1 MTTLLDWSART
12 DLIDLLPLVARTA
25 AGNGAA
31 FNVQPYTGR
40 ALLILESTAGTGTS
54 PVLTAPTLQDS
65 PDGTTG
71 WANVTNDLQGPVV
84 FSNVVAASVQRRAF
98 DIGATRGFLRVTW
111 GMTGTTP
118 SFTFSC
124 LLLARLT

>member
-12 DLIDLLPLVARTA
+12 DLIDLVPLAARTV
-25 AGNGAA
+25 AGSGTA

-40 ALLILESTAGTGTS
+40 SMLILECGVPTGGS
-54 PVLTAPTLQDS
+54 PILSDIRLQDS

-71 WANVTNDLQGPVV
+71 WANVTNDISGQPRFANVTGASLQ
-84 FSNVVAASVQRRAF
+84 RLWF
-98 DIGATRGFLRVTW
+98 DAGATRGFVRMAW
-111 GMTGTTP
+111 NMSGTTP
-118 SFTFSC
+118 SFTFSV